1 MSEVSLKMQIEQIQ
15 VLLDYIKLSV
25 FEVEKMRTEMDQWI
39 AFLRQNGLTK
49 EFADA
54 FEGPLYMGHI
64 YSELDNLMERIS
76 TQDYRYLEDV
86 KRNLEN
92 LL

>member
-39 AFLRQNGLTK
+39 NGLTK
-49 EFADA
+49 EFAEVL
-54 FEGPLYMGHI
+54 EGPLYMGHI

-86 KRNLEN
+86 KKNLEN